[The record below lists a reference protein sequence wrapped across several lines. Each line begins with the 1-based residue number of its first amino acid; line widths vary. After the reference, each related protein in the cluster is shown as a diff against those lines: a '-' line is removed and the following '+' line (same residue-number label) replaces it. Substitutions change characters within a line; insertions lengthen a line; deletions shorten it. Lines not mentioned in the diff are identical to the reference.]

1 MARRADLRLLLLTNS
16 MLAMTAAP
24 AWAADGNPAVP
35 ISATAAAAPLEQ
47 EGGRQVYQADFF
59 TRFAPRTALEMLNN
73 VPGFVLRDDGG
84 QRGLGQA
91 TANVLV
97 NGQRLTGKSED
108 SFTQL
113 GRIAARNVKRIDIV
127 DAATLNV
134 PGLLGQ
140 VANLIV
146 EDDGISGNFA
156 YRFEAR
162 EKFTKPLHNRFEASL
177 SGNLG
182 EVGYTLGLSHLSSR
196 GGAGGPSEIRSA
208 AGALLEE
215 RSDVVLS
222 YYDPLKVS
230 VALKYAA
237 ANGLAVNLNA
247 SRMWENFRFTQD
259 EERRPLGGVVRNRA
273 LEEQEKER
281 NYEIGG
287 DLAFNLGPGQLK
299 LIGLLRGETE
309 PFRVQSVFT
318 YADGRPPTGDR
329 FEQDAETRERI
340 ARAEYSWKMG
350 GADWQLSTEA
360 AFNRLDSTARLFTL
374 SPGGTFDAVPFPGGT
389 GGVKEERY
397 DSILSYSRKL
407 APDLSLQLTGGAEY
421 SRLTQS
427 GAANV
432 RRAFWRPKG
441 SVSLAW
447 QAAKGLDVSL
457 KARRRVGQLSFGA
470 FLARVSLADENANA
484 GNADLVPP
492 QSWEFDLE
500 VKKSLGK
507 WGSTTLR
514 LFDYRISDLVDIVP
528 IGLTAESPG
537 NLDGARRYGVESL
550 NTIEL
555 ASLGIKGAKLD
566 FKALVQGSR
575 VTDPLTLLPRPI
587 SNTLELGLEL
597 GFRHDIPGS
606 DLAWGINANHNRVTD
621 YYRLGEVGLSYE
633 GPTFMGAFV
642 EHKDVLGLTVRAT
655 LNNIL
660 GARNR
665 FDRTVW
671 TGRRTNSP
679 IAFTESR
686 SREIGPIVSVLVR
699 GNI

>member
-1 MARRADLRLLLLTNS
+1 MAYRLARRGLLLAGST
-16 MLAMTAAP
+16 LAMLGTAAHAAEDNAAAAVIP
-24 AWAADGNPAVP
+24 AP
-35 ISATAAAAPLEQ
+35 TAAAAPDA
-47 EGGRQVYQADFF
+47 GGQVYQADFF

-113 GRIAARNVKRIDIV
+113 GRIAARNVKRIEIV

-134 PGLLGQ
+134 PGLVGQ

-146 EDDGISGNFA
+146 ADDGISGNFA

-162 EKFTKPLHNRFEASL
+162 EKFSKPLHNRFEASL
-177 SGNLG
+177 TGKLG
-182 EVGYTLGLSHLSSR
+182 EVGYTLGLSNLSSR
-196 GGAGGPSEIRSA
+196 GGAGGQAAIRA
-208 AGALLEE
+208 ANGTLLEE
-215 RSDVVLS
+215 RSDVILS

-230 VALKYAA
+230 LGLKYAGA
-237 ANGLAVNLNA
+237 DGLAVNFNA
-247 SRMWENFRFTQD
+247 SRMWENFRFTLD
-259 EERRPLGGVVRNRA
+259 EERRPVGGVVRDRA

-287 DLAFNLGPGQLK
+287 DIAFNLGPGQLK

-309 PFRVQSVFT
+309 PFLVQSVFT
-318 YADGRPPTGDR
+318 YADGRPATGDR
-329 FEQDAETRERI
+329 FEQDAKSSERI
-340 ARAEYSWKMG
+340 ARAEYGWRMG

-360 AFNRLDSTARLFTL
+360 AFNRLDSTARLFAL
-374 SPGGTFDAVPFPGGT
+374 SPGGTFDAVPFPNGT

-397 DSILSYSRKL
+397 ESILSYSRKL
-407 APDLSLQLTGGAEY
+407 APELSLQLTGGAEY

-441 SVSLAW
+441 SLSLAW

-470 FLARVSLADENANA
+470 FLARVSLQNENADA

-500 VKKSLGK
+500 VKQSLGK

-528 IGLTAESPG
+528 IGLTGESPG
-537 NLDGARRYGVESL
+537 NLDGARRYGIETL

-555 ASLGIKGAKLD
+555 APLGIKGAKVD
-566 FKALVQGSR
+566 FKLLLQKTR
-575 VTDPLTLLPRPI
+575 VTDPLTLQQRPI
-587 SNTLELGLEL
+587 SNTLKLGVEVA
-597 GFRHDIPGS
+597 FRHDIPGS
-606 DLAWGINANHNRVTD
+606 DLAWGVNANHNRLNG

-633 GPTFMGAFV
+633 GPTFMGVFV
-642 EHKDVLGLTVRAT
+642 EHKDVLGLTVRASV
-655 LNNIL
+655 NNVL
-660 GARNR
+660 GARNVL
-665 FDRTVW
+665 DRTVW
-671 TGRRTNSP
+671 TGRRTTSP

-686 SREIGPIVSVLVR
+686 SREIGPIFAVLVR